1 MFSRAYMQALEQK
14 ITKALRAVAADEAK
28 NNPSSNETR
37 KVPGYK
43 FPKMGA
49 ANAFRMD

>member
-14 ITKALRAVAADEAK
+14 ITKGLRAVAADEAK
-28 NNPSSNETR
+28 KSPSNKTR
-37 KVPGYK
+37 KVPGFR
-43 FPKMGA
+43 FPKTGA